1 MSVMAAEPT
10 YSDETRAIIDDSAI
24 ETPALGQQ
32 ELLVERVLSG
42 DREAFG
48 EIVQQYSTLMLRTA
62 YMIVRDHDLAED
74 AVQDALI
81 QAWQHLAHLRSAD
94 ALRPWLMR
102 IVVNQCISFTRRLAR
117 SNTFVRQSM
126 QEHETNAIV
135 AEAEQLNG
143 KIEGEWDL
151 ARAISELPSKQ
162 REVIALHYY
171 HGMTLP
177 EIAQAM
183 QTSQNTLKKRTQ
195 AALAN
200 LRRLLNIDGE
210 TKAFESVA

>member
-1 MSVMAAEPT
+1 MAVIAAT
-10 YSDETRAIIDDSAI
+10 YSDGSLAPFEDAPI
-24 ETPALGQQ
+24 EMPISGEQ
-32 ELLVERVLSG
+32 EILVERVLAG
-42 DREAFG
+42 DKEAFS

-102 IVVNQCISFTRRLAR
+102 IVVNQCISFKRRLAR
-117 SNTFVRQSM
+117 SNAYVRQSI
-126 QEHETNAIV
+126 QEHETGAIA
-135 AEAEQLNG
+135 AEADQFNG
-143 KIEGEWDL
+143 KVEGEWDL
-151 ARAISELPSKQ
+151 ARAIAELPGKQ
-162 REVIALHYY
+162 REVIALHYFN
-171 HGMTLP
+171 GMTLP

-195 AALAN
+195 AALSN
-200 LRRLLNIDGE
+200 LRRLLNIDE
-210 TKAFESVA
+210 TRTIESVA

>member
-10 YSDETRAIIDDSAI
+10 YSDETRAIFDDSAI
-24 ETPALGQQ
+24 KTPALGEQ

-42 DREAFG
+42 DGEAFG
-48 EIVQQYSTLMLRTA
+48 EIVQQYNTLMLRTA
-62 YMIVRDHDLAED
+62 YLIVRDHDLAED

-102 IVVNQCISFTRRLAR
+102 IVVNQCISFKRRLAR
-117 SNTFVRQSM
+117 SNTFVRQTM
-126 QEHETNAIV
+126 QEYETNAFV

-143 KIEGEWDL
+143 KVEGEWDL
-151 ARAISELPSKQ
+151 ARAIAELPGKQ

-200 LRRLLNIDGE
+200 LRRLLNTDSE
-210 TKAFESVA
+210 TKAVESVA